1 LHREK
6 DSVNINIL
14 KEENNMYY
22 YEEDILIGK
31 CGHPMSLEFS
41 VDLNHS
47 EVADVNCAD
56 CQYEDG
62 ELSFENYKMYRV

>member
-1 LHREK
+1 
-6 DSVNINIL
+6 
-14 KEENNMYY
+14 MYY
-22 YEEDILIGK
+22 YDKDYMHEYYEADILIGK

-62 ELSFENYKMYRV
+62 ELSFENYKMYRL